1 MDAPTPSQ
9 ARTHAAIRAA
19 LAEDPPADSLLL
31 ESHVGPVLVAQGSP
45 YVRSLP
51 RHPVHD
57 PGVIHFME
65 KHRARLFP
73 FFDVGAN
80 VGLFSIVAAHMR
92 RPGDRILAFEPAA
105 QNLDLL
111 ARNLAA
117 HGIEGVEV
125 WPVAVTAAD
134 GPVWLGA
141 INCGVAAISE
151 GEKRAYP
158 GRSLASVIA
167 ETGVAPGFVK
177 LDIEG
182 GEMDALRGLQA
193 APGFR
198 SMVVEM
204 EFSWRDHHARIDEL
218 RALFPPGDW
227 AWEFLLSDTEIGLFP
242 RARRI
247 DVVSR
252 YALHAFTATT
262 PADLDALL
270 AALATSTAE
279 RSSRK
284 WELCL
289 TARDAAGAAP

>member
-1 MDAPTPSQ
+1 MASPTRP
-9 ARTHAAIRAA
+9 HASIRAA
-19 LAEDPPADSLLL
+19 LALDPPAESLLL

-80 VGLFSIVAAHMR
+80 VGLFSIVAAGMR
-92 RPGDRILAFEPAA
+92 RPGDRILAFEPGA

-117 HGIEGVEV
+117 HGIGGIEI

-141 INCGVAAISE
+141 ISCGVAAISD

-167 ETGVAPGFVK
+167 ETGVTPGFVK

-182 GEMDALRGLQA
+182 GEMRALQGLRA

-198 SMVVEM
+198 SMVIEL
-204 EFSWRDHHARIDEL
+204 EFSWRDHHARLDEL
-218 RALFPPGDW
+218 LALCPPGDW
-227 AWEFLLSDTEIGLFP
+227 AWEFLLSDTEIGFFP
-242 RARRI
+242 RAQRI
-247 DVVSR
+247 EVVSR

-262 PADLDALL
+262 PADLAELL
-270 AALATSTAE
+270 AALKASTAE
-279 RSSRK
+279 RPSRK

-289 TARDAAGAAP
+289 TACDTSGAAP

>member
-1 MDAPTPSQ
+1 MDAPKPSPT
-9 ARTHAAIRAA
+9 RPHAATRAA
-19 LAEDPPADSLLL
+19 LAGAVPEGALLL
-31 ESHVGPVLVAQGSP
+31 DSHVGPILVAQGSP

-57 PGVIHFME
+57 PGVIYFME

-80 VGLFSIVAAHMR
+80 VGLFALVAAGMR
-92 RPGDRILAFEPAA
+92 RPGDRILAFEPGT

-111 ARNLAA
+111 ARNFAA
-117 HGIEGVEV
+117 HAITGIEV

-134 GPVWLGA
+134 GPIWLGA
-141 INCGVAAISE
+141 ISCGVAVIAE

-167 ETGVAPGFVK
+167 ETGITPGFVK

-182 GEMDALRGLQA
+182 GEMDALQGLKA
-193 APGFR
+193 TPGFR
-198 SMVVEM
+198 SIVIEL
-204 EFSWRDHHARIDEL
+204 EFSWHDHHARIGEL
-218 RALFPPGDW
+218 LALCPPGDW

-252 YALHAFTATT
+252 YALHAFTAAT
-262 PADLDALL
+262 PADLVELL
-270 AALATSTAE
+270 AALEASTAE
-279 RSSRK
+279 RPSRK

-289 TARDAAGAAP
+289 TARDAA